1 MYLLHATFEAIAF
14 IVLGIGSLALF
25 SPFKIWSQ
33 KESQKETFSESS
45 VSKFN
50 TSLVNTVISFFSKQA
65 LFFSIVTADIAM
77 IGIVYGGESIFNI
90 PISTFIS
97 YFTIAISLSGIAAIY
112 LRYFKS
118 NTIKLIVK
126 LHVPIIGLLLCIG
139 YFLQNS
145 PLDLSYLVSCSTSLV
160 FLWVLI
166 IKWDYDLASK
176 MLYALVFWLIFYF
189 TSLLWI
195 LFFNDSISWT
205 TVFMILFLY
214 SVIFF
219 EGVSVEYFKTLRE
232 PIRAI
237 SLIWL
242 YTSTVAFWIFLFKD
256 GSFWF
261 VIGLLLSLAFNVY
274 VHASFENYPS
284 LVFSTIIPVPLY
296 YFFFGISENF
306 WIFLISSFLITSWL
320 TFFWRIIRTPY
331 RWDEYVFQSVALLV
345 LIGNIIYYG
354 WKVGIS
360 GIFEYSILL
369 LLFSFVIFMSYL
381 QIRK

>member
-14 IVLGIGSLALF
+14 VILGIGSLVLF
-25 SPFKIWSQ
+25 SPHKIWAQ
-33 KESQKETFSESS
+33 KESQKKDFSENS

-50 TSLVNTVISFFSKQA
+50 DSLVNTVISFFSKQA
-65 LFFSIVTADIAM
+65 LFFSIVTADIAI
-77 IGIVYGGESIFNI
+77 IGIVYGGEFIFNI
-90 PISTFIS
+90 PISSFIS
-97 YFTIAISLSGIAAIY
+97 YFTIAITVSGIAAIY

-118 NTIKLIVK
+118 NTIKSIVK
-126 LHVPIIGLLLCIG
+126 LHVPIIGLLLFIG

-145 PLDLSYLVSCSTSLV
+145 LPDLPYLISFSTSLF
-160 FLWVLI
+160 FLWVVVL
-166 IKWDYDLASK
+166 KWEYELQLK
-176 MLYALVFWLIFYF
+176 MIYALVFWIILYL
-189 TSLLWI
+189 TTLLWI
-195 LFFNDSISWT
+195 LFFNDSVSWGV
-205 TVFMILFLY
+205 VFMLLFLY

-242 YTSTVAFWIFLFKD
+242 YISTIAFWILLFKD
-256 GSFWF
+256 ESYWF
-261 VIGLLLSLAFNVY
+261 VLGLLLSLAFNVY
-274 VHASFENYPS
+274 VHSRFENYPS

-306 WIFLISSFLITSWL
+306 WTFLISSFLVTIWL

-331 RWDEYVFQSVALLV
+331 RWDEYVFQSVAILV
-345 LIGNIIYYG
+345 LIGNIVYYG
-354 WKVGIS
+354 WNVGIA

-369 LLFSFVIFMSYL
+369 LLFSFLIFMSYL